1 MSMPAASISASTRSR
16 RAARSCAASGSTSVI
31 VTPASER
38 VVRGVGHGLPAVL
51 GDDEDLLR
59 AVAAGAV
66 LPDDRLQ
73 PQHPAGCQDEL
84 LVDGLADVAAD
95 EGHLGAV
102 DAEPV

>member
-1 MSMPAASISASTRSR
+1 MSMPAASISARTRSR

-38 VVRGVGHGLPAVL
+38 VVRVVGHGLPAVL

-66 LPDDRLQ
+66 LPDDGLEDQDR
-73 PQHPAGCQDEL
+73 PGDEHQH
-84 LVDGLADVAAD
+84 LVDGLTDVTAD
-95 EGHLGAV
+95 ERHL
-102 DAEPV
+102 